1 VQTVKSIAELEVAR
15 DIERQLVALLAR
27 LPKLSELPIAPL
39 RGVDDLIR
47 LELALKNFAQ
57 IHRSK
62 RSKLMISA
70 VRILLEG
77 ARTRLREVV
86 AVKAEGWRAH
96 QVPFRDTQPAAFS
109 PRSN

>member
-1 VQTVKSIAELEVAR
+1 VTSIAELEVAR
-15 DIERQLVALLAR
+15 DIERRLVALLAR
-27 LPKLSELPIAPL
+27 LPKLGELPIAPL

-47 LELALKNFAQ
+47 LELALKNFAL

-77 ARTRLREVV
+77 ARTRLRE
-86 AVKAEGWRAH
+86 AVTDKAEGWRTH
-96 QVPFRDTQPAAFS
+96 QVPFRDTQPAAQ
-109 PRSN
+109 RS

>member
-1 VQTVKSIAELEVAR
+1 MKSIPELEVAR

-86 AVKAEGWRAH
+86 EVKAEGWRAH
-96 QVPFRDTQPAAFS
+96 QVPFRDTQPAAFQ
-109 PRSN
+109 PGSN